1 MLEAIKSVL
10 KQAANARSNG
20 QSAEA
25 ERLYREAAVEA
36 RAKDDVVRA
45 EALMGVAQARRD
57 QDDLIGASINYA
69 EAVTILRGANAIPR
83 LAYALRHAADVRSK
97 LNEYAAA
104 GSQIDEAIRLYNTLL
119 LTEEA
124 SLLDLANALRVAAL
138 NSERQAH
145 ASWTQA
151 CELYDKLHITAGTA
165 ECNEHLDRL
174 KHNGAAK
181 TQQGDKAA

>member
-20 QSAEA
+20 QPAEA
-25 ERLYREAAVEA
+25 ERLYREAAAEA
-36 RAKDDVVRA
+36 QAKDDVARA
-45 EALMGVAQARRD
+45 EALMGVAQTRRD
-57 QDDLIGASINYA
+57 QGDRIGASINYA
-69 EAVTILRGANAIPR
+69 EAIAILRGANATPQ
-83 LAYALRHAADVRSK
+83 LAHALRHAADVRSQLK
-97 LNEYAAA
+97 EYAAA
-104 GSQIDEAIRLYNTLL
+104 GSQIDEAIRLYSTLL
-119 LTEEA
+119 LTKEA
-124 SLLDLANALRVAAL
+124 STLDLANALRVSAL

-145 ASWTQA
+145 ASWTEA

-174 KHNGAAK
+174 KYNDAAK